1 MIKGIVKKIV
11 GSRHGREVR
20 RLGPLVGR
28 INESCAALTELS
40 EDALRAKTDE
50 FRARIGEHVREIAAE
65 TEATRERKRTS
76 TDSGEREALG
86 LEIGKLEERYREVLA
101 EALEEILP
109 EAFAV
114 VKEACRRLVGR
125 QVRVTGQL
133 LEWDMVPY
141 DVQLIGAA
149 QLHRGRVA
157 EMATGEGKTLVA
169 TMPLYLNALAGRG
182 AHLVTVNSYLAQRDA
197 EWMGAIYGLLGLT
210 VGCIDL
216 HEPGSPERR
225 AAYNAD
231 ITYGT
236 NNEFGFDYLRD
247 NMVHSVEQRVQRR
260 HHYAI
265 IDEVDSILVDEA
277 RTPLIISGPVSRD
290 TSTPF
295 KKMAPV
301 VGGLFRKQSRNV
313 GAMIADAEKHLDEDE
328 ELQYEAGE
336 KLLAAKRGAP
346 KNKRLMKLFADQ
358 PSVVK
363 LVEKVEGDYMR
374 DKRLHEI
381 DEMLFFAMDEK
392 GSAVHLSDKGL
403 DELSPGDPEAFVV
416 PDLSEVMGR
425 IQEDEELSLE
435 DRRSRIAELEAEYAD
450 KSQQIHVIHQ
460 LLKAYTLFHK
470 DERYIIGDDGAIVI
484 VDEFTGR
491 QMPGRRWSDGLHQA
505 VEAKEGVEVKGET
518 QTLATITIQNYFR
531 MYDKLAGM
539 TGTAETEETEFHQI
553 YGLDVAVI
561 PTNRPIARD
570 DRDDLVFRTKR
581 EKYVAIM
588 DEIERLNRL
597 ELPVLVG
604 TTNVEVSETLS
615 RMLRRRGLAHNVLN
629 AKQHKRE
636 SEIVAEAGRAGAVTI
651 ATNMAGRGTDIKL
664 GPGVT
669 EPRTMAWVRKRELEL
684 EEVATTDPNRW
695 EDLDGK
701 PDDHVVEEGGLHIL
715 GSERHEAR
723 RIDRQLRGRAGRQ
736 GDPGASQFFLSLED
750 DLMRLFGGM
759 ERIAKAMDRMGAEEG
774 EVITHPLV
782 TRSIGRAQ
790 KRVEGNNFE
799 ARKRLLDYDDVMN
812 QQREVIY
819 DLRLFAL
826 EGGEDLR
833 SELWEMVRH
842 TMEAGFE
849 SHLPEA
855 GLEEGVDV
863 AGLRQQMLLD
873 LHTALPPL
881 ENEGEEGEVERPVVL
896 EAAERAVSKSFE
908 RKVESFGEFRERVM
922 GFVMLSTIDGKWKD
936 HLYDLDHLKASIGFR
951 GWGQKD
957 PLVEYKKE
965 AYEMF
970 VGLMDDVRRTVTQQ
984 FFRVRLEQRPAM
996 QRPAAQQQR
1005 RLSYS
1010 GPSGTPGQGAGAGSG
1025 RGVDP
1030 GSRDRPAADGRG
1042 TGTPEPPVRPTVR
1055 VDSMGMAVPG
1065 EPVGAGRGKRG
1076 LDAAGRDGFGM
1087 GSADG
1092 GAGPDVRRLATNR
1105 GGSGPRTPVTAAKTP
1120 GRNDPCPC
1128 GSGRKYKKCHGAL
1141 A

>member
-1 MIKGIVKKIV
+1 MIKGIFKKIA
-11 GSRHGREVR
+11 GSRYAREVK
-20 RLGPLVGR
+20 RLAPLVDE
-28 INESCAALTELS
+28 INERYGTLEELS
-40 EDALRAKTDE
+40 DE
-50 FRARIGEHVREIAAE
+50 ELKGRTQDFKDRIAAHTEKVTREIE
-65 TEATRERKRTS
+65 DCRERKH
-76 TDSGEREALG
+76 DSADADEREALG
-86 LEIGKLEERYREVLA
+86 LEIGKLEDRYREELA
-101 EALEEILP
+101 EVLEEILP
-109 EAFAV
+109 DAYAV

-125 QVRVTGQL
+125 EVVVTGQKL
-133 LEWDMVPY
+133 AWDMIPY
-141 DVQLIGAA
+141 DVQLIGAT

-197 EWMGAIYGLLGLT
+197 EWMGAIYGFLGLT
-210 VGCIDL
+210 VDCIDL
-216 HEPGSPERR
+216 HDPGTPERR
-225 AAYNAD
+225 QAYLAD

-247 NMVHSVEQRVQRR
+247 NMVHTLEQRVQRA

-265 IDEVDSILVDEA
+265 IDEVDSILIDEA
-277 RTPLIISGPVSRD
+277 RTPLIISGPVTRD

-295 KKMAPV
+295 KQMAPV
-301 VGGLFRKQSRNV
+301 VGALYRKQTRKVNRLVAEAVRTLQSED
-313 GAMIADAEKHLDEDE
+313 GEDDAG
-328 ELQYEAGE
+328 QYDAGE
-336 KLLAAKRGAP
+336 KLLAAKRGGP

-363 LVEKVEGDYMR
+363 LVQKVEGDYMR

-381 DEMLFFAMDEK
+381 DERLLFAMDEK
-392 GSAVHLSDKGL
+392 GSNVHLSDAGL
-403 DELSPGDPEAFVV
+403 DELSPGDPAAFVV
-416 PDLSEVMGR
+416 PDLSEVVGE
-425 IQEDEELSLE
+425 IQEDET
-435 DRRSRIAELEAEYAD
+435 RSVEEKRARITELEEEYAD
-450 KSQQIHVIHQ
+450 KSQRIHVIHQ

-470 DERYIIGDDGAIVI
+470 DERYIIGDNGSIVI

-505 VEAKEGVEVKGET
+505 VEAKEGVEIRGET

-553 YGLDVAVI
+553 YNLDVSVI

-570 DRDDLVFRTKR
+570 DRDDLIFRTKR
-581 EKYVAIM
+581 EKYLALM

-604 TTNVEVSETLS
+604 TTNVEVSETIS
-615 RMLRRRGLAHNVLN
+615 RMLKRRGVPHNVLN

-636 SEIVAEAGRAGAVTI
+636 SVIVAEAGQPGAVTI

-664 GPGVT
+664 GSGVT
-669 EPRTMAWVRKRELEL
+669 EARTVEWAARRGLDLETV
-684 EEVATTDPNRW
+684 VATDPTRY
-695 EDLDGK
+695 EDLEGK
-701 PDDHVVEEGGLHIL
+701 PDDHLIETGGLHIL

-759 ERIAKAMDRMGAEEG
+759 ERIARAMDKMGAEEG
-774 EVITHPLV
+774 EVIIHPLV
-782 TRSIGRAQ
+782 TSSIGRAQ

-826 EGGEDLR
+826 EGGEDLKGETR
-833 SELWEMVRH
+833 DMVNH
-842 TMEAGFE
+842 VMDDVFE
-849 SHLPEA
+849 DHLPPP
-855 GLEEGVDV
+855 GLHEGIEVG
-863 AGLRQQMLLD
+863 GLRQRMLLD
-873 LHTALPPL
+873 LHTVLPHVDD
-881 ENEGEEGEVERPVVL
+881 EEDPEEVGREEVL
-896 EAAERAVSKSFE
+896 TAAEEAV
-908 RKVESFGEFRERVM
+908 RESFDRKIDSLGEHAERVM
-922 GFVMLSTIDGKWKD
+922 SFVMLSTIDTKWKD

-970 VGLMDDVRRTVTQQ
+970 VGLMDDIRRTVTQQ
-984 FFRVRLEQRPAM
+984 FFRVRLEQRPPM
-996 QRPAAQQQR
+996 RLQSQR

-1010 GPSGTPGQGAGAGSG
+1010 GPSETQGSG
-1025 RGVDP
+1025 VQGPPGGVARGS
-1030 GSRDRPAADGRG
+1030 GARRGAAGRARD
-1042 TGTPEPPVRPTVR
+1042 
-1055 VDSMGMAVPG
+1055 VDSMGMAT
-1065 EPVGAGRGKRG
+1065 GARRGP
-1076 LDAAGRDGFGM
+1076 AAGQ
-1087 GSADG
+1087 
-1092 GAGPDVRRLATNR
+1092 AGQATDVSRLATNR
-1105 GGSGPRTPVTAAKTP
+1105 GEARVAKPITGTKAP
-1120 GRNDPCPC
+1120 GRNEPCPC
-1128 GSGRKYKKCHGAL
+1128 GSGKKYKKCHGA
-1141 A
+1141 ANRA

>member
-1 MIKGIVKKIV
+1 MIKGVIKKIV

-20 RLGPLVGR
+20 RLSPLVDE
-28 INESCAALTELS
+28 INGHYEGLADLSRADLTARTE
-40 EDALRAKTDE
+40 E
-50 FRARIGEHVREIAAE
+50 FKARIAEHTAGTQGEMDAA
-65 TEATRERKRTS
+65 RERKRTS
-76 TDSGEREALG
+76 TDPDERETLG
-86 LEIGKLEERYREVLA
+86 LRIGKLEEEYQAQLA
-101 EALEEILP
+101 EVLEEILP

-114 VKEACRRLVGR
+114 VKEACRRLMGTE
-125 QVRVTGQL
+125 VRVTGQKL
-133 LEWDMVPY
+133 VWDMIPY

-149 QLHRGRVA
+149 QLHRGRA
-157 EMATGEGKTLVA
+157 CEMATGEGKTLVA

-197 EWMGAIYGLLGLT
+197 EWMGAIYTFLGLT
-210 VGCIDL
+210 VDCIDL
-216 HEPGSPERR
+216 HEPGTPERR

-247 NMVHSVEQRVQRR
+247 NMVHSLEQRVQRA
-260 HHYAI
+260 HHFAI
-265 IDEVDSILVDEA
+265 IDEVDSILIDEA

-295 KKMAPV
+295 KQMAPT
-301 VGGLFRKQSRNV
+301 VGALHRKQNRKVNRLV
-313 GAMIADAEKHLDEDE
+313 ADAMRMLQAEEDE
-328 ELQYEAGE
+328 YVAGE
-336 KLLAAKRGAP
+336 KLLAAKRGGP

-374 DKRLHEI
+374 EKRLHEV
-381 DEMLFFAMDEK
+381 DEMLLFAMDEK
-392 GSAVHLSDKGL
+392 GHNVHLSDHGL
-403 DELSPGDPEAFVV
+403 DTLSPGDPDAFVV
-416 PDLSEVMGR
+416 PDLSEVIGD
-425 IQEDEELSLE
+425 IQDDEALTVDAKRE
-435 DRRSRIAELEAEYAD
+435 RIAELETEYAD
-450 KSQQIHVIHQ
+450 KSQRIHVIHQ

-470 DERYIIGDDGAIVI
+470 DERYIIGDNGAIVI

-505 VEAKEGVEVKGET
+505 VEAKEGVEIRGET

-531 MYDKLAGM
+531 MYEKLAGM

-553 YGLDVAVI
+553 YNLDVSVI
-561 PTNRPIARD
+561 PTNRPVARD
-570 DRDDLVFRTKR
+570 DREDLMFRTKR
-581 EKYVAIM
+581 EKYTAIM

-615 RMLRRRGLAHNVLN
+615 RMLRRRRIAHNVLN

-636 SEIVAEAGRAGAVTI
+636 SEIVAEAGQPGAVTI

-664 GPGVT
+664 GAGVT
-669 EPRTMAWVRKRELEL
+669 DPRTVGWAREHGLDL
-684 EEVATTDPNRW
+684 DSVVSTDPTRY
-695 EDLDGK
+695 EELDDAA
-701 PDDHVVEEGGLHIL
+701 PADHVIEEGGLHIL

-759 ERIAKAMDRMGAEEG
+759 ERIAAAMDRMGAEEG
-774 EVITHPLV
+774 EVITHRLV

-826 EGGEDLR
+826 DGGEDLKA
-833 SELWEMVRH
+833 ELWDMVHH
-842 TMEAGFE
+842 TMEAVFDD
-849 SHLPEA
+849 HLPDSE
-855 GLEEGVDV
+855 LEQGIEVG
-863 AGLRQQMLLD
+863 GLRQRMLLD
-873 LHTALPPL
+873 LHTVLPQVDNEDDPEEVDREEVIALA
-881 ENEGEEGEVERPVVL
+881 ESSVR
-896 EAAERAVSKSFE
+896 EAFD
-908 RKVESFGEFRERVM
+908 RKIESFGEHGERVM
-922 GFVMLSTIDGKWKD
+922 SFVMLSTIDGKWKD

-970 VGLMDDVRRTVTQQ
+970 VGLMDDIRRTVTQQ
-984 FFRVRLEQRPAM
+984 FFRVRLERSPAM
-996 QRPAAQQQR
+996 RFQRQR

-1010 GPSGTPGQGAGAGSG
+1010 GPEDSPGAGLRAPGRAGVGRASPAARSARAGSPG
-1025 RGVDP
+1025 R
-1030 GSRDRPAADGRG
+1030 AA
-1042 TGTPEPPVRPTVR
+1042 
-1055 VDSMGMAVPG
+1055 VDSMGMAASAHR
-1065 EPVGAGRGKRG
+1065 GAVSPSQ
-1076 LDAAGRDGFGM
+1076 AG
-1087 GSADG
+1087 
-1092 GAGPDVRRLATNR
+1092 GPDVGRLATNR
-1105 GGSGPRTPVTAAKTP
+1105 GEAKAKVPVTVTKAP
-1120 GRNDPCPC
+1120 GRNEPCPC
-1128 GSGRKYKKCHGAL
+1128 GSGRKYKKCCYRQAG
-1141 A
+1141 